1 MGNQNLF
8 ENAKIL
14 SKILNLMKKNRL
26 LIIILLPLLYVS
38 FLSPKPQESEKV
50 QTDDSLKVL
59 PTVMH
64 YVKRYYATQSAIKP
78 KTMLVAGVGRL
89 EKTLDEVLVDFP
101 DGENSSSFRVQVLKD
116 EKTFDMTK
124 VTNLETLTDTMEEVF
139 QFIKP
144 RLVSKDPSIQNVEY
158 AVIDEMLETLDH
170 HSGIITPQVYKEFM
184 VETEGSFGGLGIVI
198 GIRNGQLT
206 VIAPIEGTPAYNL
219 GIKPNDKIVQI
230 EDESTV
236 NMSLIEAVGKLR
248 GPKGTSANVYIMRE
262 GFPEPKRFSI
272 VRDTIKIES
281 VEAFNIGDR
290 VGYVRIRDFQRNTL
304 DSLKAGLRS
313 LKKNDNN
320 LRGIILDL
328 RGNPGGLL
336 DQAERISNLFLKNG
350 VIVTTWTGD
359 SKKPYRAIPDDFEF
373 GGKIVILAD
382 FGSASA
388 SEILAGALKNNE
400 RAVLVGERTFG
411 KGSVQQIF
419 ELNDG
424 SALKL
429 TIAHYLTPG
438 DISIQDIGITPD
450 IELDP
455 VMVSTDKPFDTPS
468 QDRLREQLD
477 GQKRTNVESKES
489 KEKPIYSIIY
499 LETPKEIKQD
509 GEETPEEALS
519 REEKRKKI
527 ENDFSIK
534 VAKDILSGSN
544 SLLRKEILGQ
554 IQGEIK
560 QISES
565 EGKKIQERWQKTGI
579 DWSVSDN
586 ASATHGISV
595 KITPSP
601 AMAKSGE
608 KLRIRAEVENTGA
621 APIYRLRAMTKSDNP
636 VFDGKEF
643 IFGKLA
649 PGEKRQWNVTFEIP
663 KGAITREDEIS
674 LNFEDAYKTTL
685 PDFKFKVETGGLPR
699 PVFAFNYEIVDDG
712 RFGSSGNGNGI
723 AEPGEI
729 VGLLVRVKNSGGGS
743 SEKSTLALKD
753 LSGGSV
759 FLKTGRSGLDQL
771 NPGEVKEATFTFT
784 VRKPEFDLE
793 LGILDETFREGLIDK
808 IHFPQKTA
816 TIGTFDEPPYI
827 TISNPPLS
835 TMSQEVTLNG
845 SVRDKEGVTLVS
857 VFVGDDKVALLP
869 SDSKEVPISAKV
881 KLNKGTNLIT
891 ILAKDKGGLVSRES
905 IVVRREG

>member
-1 MGNQNLF
+1 
-8 ENAKIL
+8 L

-38 FLSPKPQESEKV
+38 FLSPKPQESEKL

-59 PTVMH
+59 PTVLH

-101 DGENSSSFRVQVLKD
+101 DGENSSSFRVQVLRD

-139 QFIKP
+139 QFVKP

-219 GIKPNDKIVQI
+219 GIKPNDRIVQI

-248 GPKGTSANVYIMRE
+248 GPKGTSANIYIMRE

-281 VEAFNIGDR
+281 VETFNIGDR

-304 DSLKAGLRS
+304 DSLKTSLRS

-489 KEKPIYSIIY
+489 KEKPFYSIIY
-499 LETPKEIKQD
+499 LETPKEIKKD

-527 ENDFSIK
+527 ESDFSIK

-586 ASATHGISV
+586 ASTTHGISV
-595 KITPSP
+595 EITPSP

-663 KGAITREDEIS
+663 KGSITREDEIS

-685 PDFKFKVETGGLPR
+685 PDFKFKVVTGGLAR

-729 VGLLVRVKNSGGGS
+729 VGLLVRVKNTGGGS

-784 VRKPEFDLE
+784 VKKPEFDLE

-816 TIGTFDEPPYI
+816 TMGTFDEPPYI

-869 SDSKEVPISAKV
+869 SDSKEVPLSAKV

>member
-1 MGNQNLF
+1 
-8 ENAKIL
+8 L

-38 FLSPKPQESEKV
+38 FLSPKPQESG
-50 QTDDSLKVL
+50 QDQSADNLKVL
-59 PTVMH
+59 PLVMH

-78 KTMLVAGVGRL
+78 KAMLVAGLERL

-124 VTNLETLTDTMEEVF
+124 VSDLDTLTDTMEEVF

-144 RLVSKDPSIQNVEY
+144 RLVSKDPSIQDVEY

-198 GIRNGQLT
+198 GIKDGQLT
-206 VIAPIEGTPAYNL
+206 VISPIEGTPAYNA
-219 GIKPNDKIVQI
+219 GIKPNDRIVQI

-248 GPKGTSANVYIMRE
+248 GPKGTIANIHIMRE
-262 GFPEPKRFSI
+262 GFPEPKKFSI

-281 VEAFNIGDR
+281 VEAYNLGDG
-290 VGYVRIRDFQRNTL
+290 VGYIRIRDFQRNTL
-304 DSLKAGLRS
+304 DSLRAGLKN

-320 LRGIILDL
+320 LKGIILDL

-336 DQAERISNLFLKNG
+336 DQAERISNLFLKSG

-359 SKKPYRAIPDDFEF
+359 SKRPYRAVPEDYEF

-388 SEILAGALKNNE
+388 SEIVAGALKNNE

-419 ELNDG
+419 DLNDG

-450 IELDP
+450 IELNP
-455 VMVSTDKPFDTPS
+455 VIVSMDKPFDTPS
-468 QDRLREQLD
+468 QDHLREQLD
-477 GQKRTNVESKES
+477 GQKRVNIEN
-489 KEKPIYSIIY
+489 KEKPIYSIVY
-499 LETPKEIKQD
+499 LETPKSDKKD
-509 GEETPEEALS
+509 SEETPEEAMS

-527 ENDFSIK
+527 ENDFSVK
-534 VAKDILSGSN
+534 VAKDIISGSN
-544 SLLRKEILGQ
+544 SLSRKEILNQ

-560 QISES
+560 QISGS
-565 EGKKIQERWQKTGI
+565 EEKKIEERWQKDGV
-579 DWSVSDN
+579 DWSVGNKPSG
-586 ASATHGISV
+586 TPGISV

-601 AMAKSGE
+601 AKVKAGE
-608 KLRIRAEVENTGA
+608 NLQIRAEVENTGA

-649 PGEKRQWNVTFEIP
+649 PGEKRQWNVKFEVP
-663 KGAITREDEIS
+663 KGSLTREDEIT

-685 PDFKFKVETGGLPR
+685 PDFKFNVETDGLPR
-699 PVFAFNYEIVDDG
+699 PAFAFNYEIVDDG

-723 AEPGEI
+723 AEPGE
-729 VGLLVRVKNSGGGS
+729 VAGLLVRVKNIGDGP
-743 SEKSTLALKD
+743 SEKSILTLKN
-753 LSGGSV
+753 LSGDAV
-759 FLKTGRSGLDQL
+759 FLKTGRFGLDQL
-771 NPGEVKEATFTFT
+771 NPGDIKETAFTFT
-784 VRKPEFDLE
+784 VKKPVFNLE
-793 LGILDETFREGLIDK
+793 LGIVDETFREGLSDK
-808 IHFPQKTA
+808 IHFPQETA
-816 TIGTFDEPPYI
+816 AKRAFDEPPSI

-835 TMSQEVTLNG
+835 TTSQELALKG
-845 SVRDKEGVTLVS
+845 SVKDKEGVELVN
-857 VFVGDDKVALLP
+857 VFVGDNKVALLP
-869 SDSKEVPISAKV
+869 SAGKEIPISTKV

-891 ILAKDKGGLVSRES
+891 ILAKDREGLISKES
-905 IVVRREG
+905 VVVRRGSS